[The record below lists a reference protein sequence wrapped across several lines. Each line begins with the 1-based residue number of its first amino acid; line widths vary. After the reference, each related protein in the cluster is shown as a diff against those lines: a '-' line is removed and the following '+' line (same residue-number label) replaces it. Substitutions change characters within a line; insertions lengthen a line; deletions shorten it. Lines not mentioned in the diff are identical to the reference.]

1 MNKKLKCIRMPKEM
15 NKNEMEKIRCK
26 WCNVKNPSYIKYHDE
41 EWGVPVYD
49 DPILL
54 EFLILESF
62 QAGLSWETVLNKRE
76 DFRKEFLDY
85 DPEKIIQY
93 DEEKIRKMLQ
103 NPKIIRNRRKIE
115 AAINNTKVFLNI
127 QKDWGTFSGY
137 IWHFTDEEIVYETGK
152 ISSPLS
158 DNISKDMKKRGMKFI
173 GTTTVYAYLQAI
185 GVINSHDETCFMYK
199 KVSREVVRWMRK

>member
-49 DPILL
+49 DSILL
-54 EFLILESF
+54 EFLILEPF

-199 KVSREVVRWMRK
+199 KS

>member
-1 MNKKLKCIRMPKEM
+1 
-15 NKNEMEKIRCK
+15 MEKIRCK

-199 KVSREVVRWMRK
+199 KS

>member
-15 NKNEMEKIRCK
+15 NKNKMEKIRCK

-49 DPILL
+49 DSILL
-54 EFLILESF
+54 EFLILEPF

-127 QKDWGTFSGY
+127 QKEWGTFSGY

-199 KVSREVVRWMRK
+199 KS

>member
-199 KVSREVVRWMRK
+199 KS

>member
-49 DPILL
+49 DSILL
-54 EFLILESF
+54 EFLILEPF

-127 QKDWGTFSGY
+127 QKEWGTFSGY

-199 KVSREVVRWMRK
+199 KS

>member
-15 NKNEMEKIRCK
+15 NKNKMEKIRCK

-49 DPILL
+49 DSILL
-54 EFLILESF
+54 EFLILEPF

-93 DEEKIRKMLQ
+93 AEEKIRKMLQ

-127 QKDWGTFSGY
+127 QKEWGTFSGY

-199 KVSREVVRWMRK
+199 KS